1 MARKRKYTCEDLAEG
16 GQSTGLCRDFYP
28 SLTPEQMSG
37 VRGRDPALYRDFQ
50 EKCAESAREGTDYYS
65 KHGCKR
71 SAHRMLPRGRSAVR
85 YGQPEATRPSESGL
99 SYSER
104 LNDLRTPLRRRT
116 QPPEDPR
123 DKAPVIPIQSGALN
137 RVTEI
142 LTRATAEDPDG
153 QRDQLLGEE
162 FSRVALPRLE
172 KMAQAGIVDPER
184 LKKFAARIERTS
196 GDIVVFFFAS
206 KSGPPSGLAART
218 SEALEEFNKRLSNT
232 LTSGGRSK
240 SNQPYSVLPSML
252 GGGYKLTV
260 DIARSR
266 KPPSLKLARSARI
279 VAVNGNT
286 QPFRILAS
294 RAREV
299 DPPKGQEQTAAFGLA
314 LILYFFK
321 VLSDSVDA
329 KNRVAL
335 TVATIDE
342 GTYTFPSVSLRG
354 LQHSD
359 VLRLPDSKRK
369 NYYTFRN
376 LSKRD
381 VAEYLLGL
389 APKKVHR
396 KKRRG
401 RYLPPLAKENPVA
414 KPSFIDINAYADLE
428 PGQLRPIPTNPR
440 YCVYRKI
447 VKSPASRE
455 EEFHVTTC
463 ARARS
468 WQKLNQVNQVA
479 RQIVDA
485 EDAASLNPME
495 APMARSRRNR
505 ARKNGLATFDP
516 LAELMKEFGDSA
528 RLGAK
533 IAPDFDAPTAHGAD
547 PYAISKGPYGA
558 RSSIPTNRR
567 NPRKSRSTKKRAATA
582 WNREFG
588 RLAKEASAYQAARG
602 CSLKEAWA
610 AVRGGQRAAAN
621 PSPRRGR
628 HDVGPFTMDYESPYE
643 QVRGPY
649 EGTPSPNRRNP
660 SYRSMKGA
668 QLEALSNRG
677 DAAAVKEIRRRRK
690 KRR

>member
-37 VRGRDPALYRDFQ
+37 GRGRDPARYRDFQ

-85 YGQPEATRPSESGL
+85 YGQPEATRSSESGL
-99 SYSER
+99 SYAER

-240 SNQPYSVLPSML
+240 SNQPYSVLPSLL
-252 GGGYKLTV
+252 GGEYKLTV
-260 DIARSR
+260 DIDRAR

-335 TVATIDE
+335 TVATIDG

-369 NYYTFRN
+369 NYYTFRS

-495 APMARSRRNR
+495 APMARSRRNS
-505 ARKNGLATFDP
+505 ARNNRGAKPFDP
-516 LAELMKEFGDSA
+516 LAELMKEFGSSA
-528 RLGAK
+528 RLGK
-533 IAPDFDAPTAHGAD
+533 SIKRGAPRFDAPVQHGAD
-547 PYAISKGPYGA
+547 PYAITKRAHGQRISV
-558 RSSIPTNRR
+558 PTNRR
-567 NPRKSRSTKKRAATA
+567 NPRRTARMNPAQADFASKSR
-582 WNREFG
+582 
-588 RLAKEASAYQAARG
+588 QAAELMRSG
-602 CSLKEAWA
+602 MSRKEAWA
-610 AVRGGQRAAAN
+610 ALSN